1 MSQSKLSAAKNKQ
14 SLFSGKQPV
23 PRGKQPVPRA
33 KQSSTRVPGYRN
45 AALRLHDK
53 DVWYVQMGR
62 GRRGAYSTIS
72 LNVSER
78 IARKI
83 FIEIYVQHDT
93 RIRLMKNFEVV
104 EKRYKK

>member
-14 SLFSGKQPV
+14 SLFN
-23 PRGKQPVPRA
+23 GKQPVPRA

-78 IARKI
+78 TARKI